1 MNVFMYK
8 FYNLNVVN
16 TYMFIGE
23 HIQKTQFSR
32 KSKAGLEHKYYRNST
47 ELIFRCDCCNEIFKR
62 LRGKMDPNRINNN
75 VFHVCGNC
83 DAKRFAQRKGQERK
97 AVWDLPASSAL
108 DISKL

>member
-1 MNVFMYK
+1 
-8 FYNLNVVN
+8 
-16 TYMFIGE
+16 MFID
-23 HIQKTQFSR
+23 QRMMKKKYTR
-32 KSKAGLEHKYYRNST
+32 KSKTGLEHTYYRHSI
-47 ELIFRCDCCNEIFKR
+47 ELVLRCDSCNEIFTR

-97 AVWDLPASSAL
+97 AVWDLPASSNL